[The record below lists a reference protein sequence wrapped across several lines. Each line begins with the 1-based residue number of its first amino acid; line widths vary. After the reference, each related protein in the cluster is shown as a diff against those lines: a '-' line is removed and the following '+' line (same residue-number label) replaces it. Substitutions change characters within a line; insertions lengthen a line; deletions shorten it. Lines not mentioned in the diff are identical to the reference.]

1 MHTAGRKER
10 REKGRNEGRN
20 NANVTQFKLFV
31 CRKCVCVCACFQ
43 SNVMHSAS
51 SLHSLD
57 YRLYAINSRWPPRR
71 AQLEYNQAVSVVPT
85 LPNRAARCDLLGIL
99 GPTEYPRSLLA
110 SSAETLSSDSS
121 SLPIARVWVC
131 NANDGIQDNASS
143 VKKAV
148 TL

>member
-1 MHTAGRKER
+1 
-10 REKGRNEGRN
+10 
-20 NANVTQFKLFV
+20 
-31 CRKCVCVCACFQ
+31 
-43 SNVMHSAS
+43 MHSAS
-51 SLHSLD
+51 SLHFLD
-57 YRLYAINSRWPPRR
+57 YRLYAMNSRWPLRR

-85 LPNRAARCDLLGIL
+85 LSNRVSRCDLLGIL
-99 GPTEYPRSLLA
+99 GLTEYPRPLVA

-143 VKKAV
+143 AKKAV

>member
-1 MHTAGRKER
+1 MKE
-10 REKGRNEGRN
+10 GI
-20 NANVTQFKLFV
+20 TQMSLNSSCLFV
-31 CRKCVCVCACFQ
+31 ERVCVRVCVCACVCACFQ

-51 SLHSLD
+51 SLHFLD

-71 AQLEYNQAVSVVPT
+71 AQLEYKQAVSVLPT
-85 LPNRAARCDLLGIL
+85 LSNRVSRCDLLGIL
-99 GPTEYPRSLLA
+99 GPTKCPRSLLA

-121 SLPIARVWVC
+121 SLRIARVWVC

-143 VKKAV
+143 VKNAV

>member
-1 MHTAGRKER
+1 
-10 REKGRNEGRN
+10 
-20 NANVTQFKLFV
+20 
-31 CRKCVCVCACFQ
+31 
-43 SNVMHSAS
+43 MHSAS
-51 SLHSLD
+51 SLHFLD

-85 LPNRAARCDLLGIL
+85 LPNRAARCDLLVIL
-99 GPTEYPRSLLA
+99 GPTECPRSLLA

-143 VKKAV
+143 AKKAV